1 MFLKLKDAGWYCIP
15 VIQKTKKPA
24 LNLEFL
30 NGFTGISHDGIPE
43 DVLEEWDDKYPIS
56 LNGLFGVALVLGKI
70 NNVCAVDIDS
80 SDERIASFLPDTPL
94 IKKGN
99 RERIGTYFYQHCAD
113 QRPKLTFGS
122 AVDKDSVDF
131 LNGHNI
137 TIIPPTLHSSGEPY
151 IWVGETTALM
161 KIQAHELPKLERS
174 HLQSIDYH
182 YKNKFKDSYSL
193 VFGGEKSNRV
203 ELEGSFP
210 STLDGKKE
218 RCAHGSQDRIKA
230 KAVELLSSRDSLDQV
245 VKELVAYDK
254 SHHTGLSYFED
265 VTRGKDS
272 NAGEIYTNAVGFVSS
287 LLRTINVQRKRDKK
301 EPLVFFKDEEKKEVK
316 VDTNK
321 KEVLKKLQP
330 PPITGMMKVFV
341 DYLNNASTSEN
352 TEVYL
357 GASLAWLSMLT
368 ASRYAVKTRAHTTP
382 ANLMLWGIMPS
393 GVGKDSP
400 QSLLQHLFFGHR
412 ILGASNY
419 KSAPA
424 LIMKLN
430 NVFKK
435 AAKGGGQE
443 LVRKG
448 QRENLILVDEC
459 SSLFRMMAGGEN
471 YQQDMVEMLNTLY
484 SRSSSFYAGDQS
496 VLRGADYGAAY
507 NPYFTIMGFT
517 TNNHFKNIM
526 GTRIVGNGFFERSLI
541 FLKQTKAPFNLNQ
554 YKDVEAFNELKSFT
568 DHCLSEPVEF
578 VTHGMDIAP
587 EREITTEI
595 NYKAFPINQEAE
607 DCLFEYRKDMY
618 EKEATDF
625 DESFNNRFAEIVTK
639 VSMLHALSEQASFIS
654 IENIKW
660 AQSLVEWSYSNAKPY
675 LKNMKEQDPYQK
687 AVEKISAF
695 ISKTPEKMASREELL
710 VKLRFEP
717 KGQRRAVF
725 LNELI
730 ELGFFKVETVGRKNF
745 IILSSSHDIVN

>member
-15 VIQKTKKPA
+15 IIQKTKKPPLA
-24 LNLEFL
+24 LDHLG
-30 NGFTGISHDGIPE
+30 GFTGISYDGIPE
-43 DVLEEWDDKYPIS
+43 EVLEEWDQKYPIGK
-56 LNGLFGVALVLGKI
+56 NFGVALVLGKI

-80 SDERIASFLPDTPL
+80 SDFKITELIPDTPL
-94 IKKGN
+94 IKKGD
-99 RERIGTYFYQHCAD
+99 RTRVGTYFYQHCPD
-113 QRPKLTFGS
+113 LSPKLNFGS
-122 AVDKDSVDF
+122 TADNDSVDF

-137 TIIPPTLHSSGEPY
+137 TVLPPTMHKSGEPY
-151 IWVGETTALM
+151 IWIGEATALM
-161 KIQAHELPKLERS
+161 KVQASELSILDKS

-182 YKNKFKDSYSL
+182 YKNKFKDTYSL
-193 VFGGEKSNRV
+193 VFGGERSRKV
-203 ELEGSFP
+203 ELNGSFP
-210 STLDGKKE
+210 STLDGNKE
-218 RCAHGSQDRIKA
+218 RCAHGSQDRIKT
-230 KAVELLSSRDSLDQV
+230 KASELLFSRDSLDQV

-254 SHHTGLSYFED
+254 SHHTGVSYFED

-272 NAGEIYTNAVGFVSS
+272 NSGEIYTNAVGFVSS
-287 LLRTINVQRKRDKK
+287 LLRTINVQRKREKK
-301 EPLVFFKDEEKKEVK
+301 EPLVFFKDEAKKE
-316 VDTNK
+316 TSIEASR
-321 KEVLKKLQP
+321 KETLKKPQLP
-330 PPITGMMKVFV
+330 LITGMMKIFV

-368 ASRYAVKTRAHTTP
+368 ASRCAVKTKAHTTP

-448 QRENLILVDEC
+448 QRENLILIDEC

-507 NPYFTIMGFT
+507 NPYFTLMGFT
-517 TNNHFKNIM
+517 TNNHFKNIL

-554 YKDVEAFNELKSFT
+554 YKDVDAFNELKSFT
-568 DHCLSEPVEF
+568 DHCLREPVEF
-578 VTHGMDIAP
+578 VTHGLDISP
-587 EREITTEI
+587 EREIVTEI
-595 NYKAFPINQEAE
+595 NYKPFPINQEAE
-607 DCLFEYRKDMY
+607 DFLFEYRKNMY
-618 EKEATDF
+618 EKESNDF

-639 VSMLHALSEQASFIS
+639 LSMLHALSEQASFIS
-654 IENIKW
+654 IDNVRW

-687 AVEKISAF
+687 AVEKISTF
-695 ISKTPEKMASREELL
+695 ITKTPEKMISREELL

-717 KGQRRAVF
+717 KGQKRALF

-745 IILSSSHDIVN
+745 ITLSSLHDTVN